1 MVDIKSL
8 FESFKAGWIKRL
20 ENSDPV
26 IHSWSQ
32 LAMFNFHS
40 LCQCDTNLYFNFDDN
55 VVFNEVNNLSSFYKD
70 VFRCFN
76 KVFVSTLDEF
86 KENIVNQCIWGNK
99 FITFRQGNKKCVLFL
114 RIWIR
119 SGVNKI
125 SDLKFIN
132 GKLNENYIYQKIG
145 FSGNI
150 LREVFL
156 LKNALLPFQNEL
168 RNISNDSC
176 TVAQRRIGICRSKD
190 MYLLLR
196 SKVTSNILSVTKY
209 LRRYCD
215 IDDVNYIYI
224 EKVWLEKEIK
234 LKEFNLKSFMEY
246 CHVIRI

>member
-1 MVDIKSL
+1 MS
-8 FESFKAGWIKRL
+8 
-20 ENSDPV
+20 
-26 IHSWSQ
+26 
-32 LAMFNFHS
+32 
-40 LCQCDTNLYFNFDDN
+40 
-55 VVFNEVNNLSSFYKD
+55 NLSSFYKD

-99 FITFRQGNKKCVLFL
+99 FITFGQGNKKCVLFL
-114 RIWIR
+114 RNWIR

-125 SDLKFIN
+125 SDLKFID

-150 LREVFL
+150 LQEVFL

-176 TVAQRRIGICRSKD
+176 TVAQRRIGICRSRD

-224 EKVWLEKEIK
+224 EKV
-234 LKEFNLKSFMEY
+234 
-246 CHVIRI
+246 